1 MSAQTS
7 AKPTHYL
14 PVREDWLNRRREA
27 ALEPDLPIVDAH
39 HHLWDRPGWRFLAEE
54 MAADIAA
61 SGHNVQ
67 ATVFVQA
74 ITRYRTEGPESLRP
88 VGETEFVAGIGDR
101 AEAGAFGGVRLA
113 AGIVGY
119 VDLTEGAVVQD
130 VLEAHI
136 AAGRGRFRGVRHNAM
151 WDADMS
157 LVNPLNPRPRGLL
170 LDPKYREGF
179 ARLAPLG
186 LTFDAWL
193 FHPQIPELTDLARA
207 YPDTTI
213 ILDHLGGP
221 LCAGVYEGCR
231 AEVFAAWQPAVRE
244 LATCPNVVVK
254 LGGLGMRVNGFG
266 FEKAPDPPSSETLA
280 AAFKPYFDTCLEAF
294 GPERCMFQS
303 NFPVDKG
310 SFGYGEIWNAYKRM
324 TAGMSASE
332 RAALFGGT
340 ARRIYRL

>member
-1 MSAQTS
+1 MSTES
-7 AKPTHYL
+7 TAKPVHYL

-27 ALEPDLPIVDAH
+27 PLEPDLPIVDAH

-54 MAADIAA
+54 MSADIAA

-74 ITRYRTEGPESLRP
+74 ITHYRTEGPESLRP
-88 VGETEFVAGIGDR
+88 VGETEFTAEIGER
-101 AEAGAFGGVRLA
+101 AEAGAFGGVKLA

-119 VDLTEGAVVQD
+119 VDLTEGSIVQD

-136 AAGRGRFRGVRHNAM
+136 AAGHGRFKGVRHNAM

-157 LVNPLNPRPRGLL
+157 LVNPLNPRPQGLL
-170 LDPKYREGF
+170 LNSRYREGF

-186 LTFDAWL
+186 LSFDAWL

-207 YPDTTI
+207 FPDTTI

-221 LCAGVYEGCR
+221 LCAGVYEGKR
-231 AEVFAAWQPAVRE
+231 AEVFAAWQPAIRE

-280 AAFKPYFDTCLEAF
+280 SAFAPYFDTCLEAF
-294 GPERCMFQS
+294 GSERCMFQS

-324 TAGMSASE
+324 TVGMSATE
-332 RAALFGGT
+332 RTALFSGT
-340 ARRIYRL
+340 AQRIYKL